1 MTELTIFVVCGLSIA
16 IAECT
21 ARLAEIAKEAIHEYQ
36 EAKYHKRKNAYRSKY
51 YAESAQRR
59 KHSVEEYSRA
69 LAISYSLREEVK

>member
-1 MTELTIFVVCGLSIA
+1 MNALTIFIACTLSIA
-16 IAECT
+16 IAECI
-21 ARLAEIAKEAIHEYQ
+21 ARLIDVTKGAIVERQ
-36 EAKYHKRKNAYRSKY
+36 EERYIKRKNAYRSKY

>member
-21 ARLAEIAKEAIHEYQ
+21 ARLIDVAKEAIKEYQ
-36 EAKYHKRKNAYRSKY
+36 EAKYTKRKNAYRSKY

-59 KHSVEEYSRA
+59 KYSVEEYSRA